1 MASMILDPDLDERLR
16 AHRRACGGDRF
27 DEVWDG
33 VYMMSP
39 IANNEHQGLAA
50 GLTFVCHAVITLPGL
65 GVVYPGVNVTD
76 QEEHWEHNYRC
87 PDIAVFL
94 RGTAAQDRGTHW
106 LGGPD
111 FAVEITSRGDR
122 TRDKLSFYAAV
133 GTRELLVI
141 DRLPSWVLE
150 LYRLRE
156 GHLELVDTGRP
167 GDAGALASEVV
178 PLTFRLVAGEGRPR
192 VEVAR
197 REGGESW
204 SL

>member
-16 AHRRACGGDRF
+16 AERRASGGDRF

-50 GLTFVCHAVITLPGL
+50 GLTAVLQIVLGFGDR

-87 PDIAVFL
+87 PDVAVYL
-94 RGTAAQDRGTHW
+94 SGTTAQDRGTHW

-141 DRLPSWVLE
+141 DRQPSWVLE
-150 LYRLRE
+150 LYRLRD
-156 GHLELVDTGRP
+156 GTLELVGTGRP
-167 GDAGALASEVV
+167 GDAGALASEAV
-178 PLTFRLVAGEGRPR
+178 PLAFRLVAGEGRPR

-197 REGGESW
+197 HEGGESW